1 MRQKN
6 NTINIF
12 EPWEV
17 LFLQRLGVD
26 VQDGNLLVKSK
37 IPLVWRR
44 LSGTAACPHEDNI
57 NYKFSTA
64 ILNTDGV
71 QVIAEIPYEKSGN
84 KTRTITVE
92 KIDDLGNKNTYTIN
106 AETRFVE
113 PSEFFPYLAQSP
125 QIVRKLEIRTPD
137 GYYAISITPKYG
149 YYYDFGINVYQDN
162 VTKPFRTSPFGMN
175 DFTGEEFAS
184 QFDEIVESYLFD
196 KQVQNVMKAALPFFY
211 KSFIDSLDRSEL
223 FRTWLGDN
231 IDDYHR
237 LKRSREEL
245 DNYDPLN
252 RCLINASQSNNSRNQ
267 GK

>member
-6 NTINIF
+6 TINVF

-17 LFLQRLGVD
+17 EFLQILGID

-57 NYKFSTA
+57 KYKFGTV
-64 ILNTDGV
+64 ILNTDGI
-71 QVIAEIPYEKSGN
+71 QVIAEFPYEDNAN
-84 KTRTITVE
+84 KTRTVTVE

-113 PSEFFPYLAQSP
+113 PSELVTYLAQSP

-137 GYYAISITPKYG
+137 DYYAISITPEYG
-149 YYYDFGINVYQDN
+149 YYYDFGINVYQDS
-162 VTKPFRTSPFGMN
+162 VTKPFRTSPFGMK
-175 DFTGEEFAS
+175 DFTGEEFAL

-196 KQVQNVMKAALPFFY
+196 KQVQIVMKAALPFFY

-231 IDDYHR
+231 IGDYHR
-237 LKRSREEL
+237 LKRPREEL
-245 DNYDPLN
+245 DNFDPAN
-252 RCLINASQSNNSRNQ
+252 RQPKESQNNN
-267 GK
+267 GAAK

>member
-1 MRQKN
+1 MEKN

-17 LFLQRLGVD
+17 EFLQILGIN

-57 NYKFSTA
+57 NYKFGTA

-71 QVIAEIPYEKSGN
+71 QVIAEMPYEDNAN
-84 KTRTITVE
+84 KTRTVTVE

-106 AETRFVE
+106 AETRFVK
-113 PSEFFPYLAQSP
+113 PSDSIAYLKEP
-125 QIVRKLEIRTPD
+125 QIERKISIRTPD
-137 GYYAISITPKYG
+137 DYYAISITPEYG
-149 YYYDFGINVYQDN
+149 YYSDFRINVYQDN
-162 VTKPFRTSPFGMN
+162 VTKPFRTFPFGMK
-175 DFTGEEFAS
+175 DFTGTEFAS
-184 QFDEIVESYLFD
+184 QFAEIVESYLFD
-196 KQVQNVMKAALPFFY
+196 EQVQNVMKAALPFFY

-231 IDDYHR
+231 IGDYQR
-237 LKRSREEL
+237 LKRPREEL
-245 DNYDPLN
+245 DNFDPAN
-252 RCLINASQSNNSRNQ
+252 RQPKESQNNN
-267 GK
+267 GAAK